1 MKDFR
6 FFAWG
11 KNSQRLLLLLCLTSG
26 LNVFG
31 VDAAFSQIT
40 NAVRRGQTL
49 LQQGLVND
57 AIAAFRAALAASP
70 QSLEAKL
77 GLAQAYQKAG
87 KDAEAWTAFQQVLAQ
102 DPNNQIALR
111 AVGALGAY
119 RQEWQVGGISALNTL
134 LRISPNDLQA
144 RSQRALLLGYQGRY
158 QDSFAD
164 YQIVLRSNPTP
175 ESLLG
180 AAQIYTYS
188 GDSQQGLALFKRYL
202 ATGKQIPIYNI
213 TAYAQALRETGN
225 ISQSIQVLKTGLN
238 VANKPSWL
246 DAEMRSSLAISYQA
260 NGQLKEALAVIAPLR
275 GKKEANLF
283 LARALTTIGRRERNT
298 ELYREGITVYR
309 QVLAE
314 TKQPTPSL
322 IREVADVYSELP
334 SERVTAL
341 ELYERYL
348 AVQPNDKL
356 VLTKQLTLQRQLGK
370 ISQADFTNR
379 LLTSFQPLPNNP
391 AELRELGQALLQL
404 DPPEPALL
412 PIYQGLLTSGVDM
425 PFLNFRVAQILLE
438 RKDLAGARKS
448 LEAYK
453 ATKMGASDVATD
465 LLLADIFRQEGNL
478 EASAQAYQSLI
489 SSTTANKE
497 YKLIALRSLA
507 GIRISQGRAEEAIAL
522 YDQLL
527 QQNPNDLRTA
537 LARTSIAYQAKRIT
551 QTEAETVL
559 NRYLQTQSL
568 TDAPPELINLVASLP
583 PTMER
588 ESLYEQLLKV
598 SPDNTLLQLRR
609 LQVLAAR
616 DPGKAKLEVQ
626 ELINRNPDNISAYFL
641 QGELA
646 QALGDFDLASAAY
659 SSILKRQPDNVGA
672 LMALGGVRFNQRR
685 FAEARDIYNQVL
697 KLNPKEPMAQ
707 RNLAELSVVQDQR
720 FEALDRFKKLYT
732 EQQLTGSAD
741 TEFLT
746 RIQKLEVDILK
757 RRGFQPYWE
766 RY

>member
-6 FFAWG
+6 FSAWG
-11 KNSQRLLLLLCLTSG
+11 KNSQRLLLLLCLASS
-26 LNVFG
+26 LPFFQI
-31 VDAAFSQIT
+31 DAAFSQVT

-49 LQQGLVND
+49 LQQGLAND

-102 DPNNQIALR
+102 DSNNQVALR
-111 AVGALGAY
+111 AVGALGGY
-119 RQEWQVGGISALNTL
+119 RQEWQIGGISALNTL
-134 LRISPNDLQA
+134 LRLSPNDLQA
-144 RSQRALLLGYQGRY
+144 RAQRGLLLGYQGRY
-158 QDSFAD
+158 QESFAD

-175 ESLLG
+175 EALLG

-202 ATGKQIPIYNI
+202 ATGKTIPIYTT

-225 ISQSIQVLKTGLN
+225 VSQSIQVLRTQLN
-238 VANKPSWL
+238 VPNKPSWL

-260 NGQLKEALAVIAPLR
+260 NGQLSEALAVIAPLR
-275 GKKEANLF
+275 GKKEASLF
-283 LARALTTIGRRERNT
+283 LARALSTIGRRERNT
-298 ELYREGITVYR
+298 ELYREGVTVYR
-309 QVLAE
+309 QVLAS
-314 TKQPTPSL
+314 TTQPTPSL
-322 IREVADVYSELP
+322 IREIADVYSELP
-334 SERVTAL
+334 SERAAAL
-341 ELYERYL
+341 ELYERL
-348 AVQPNDKL
+348 LTVQPNDKL
-356 VLTKQLTLQRQLGK
+356 VLTKQLMLQRQLGK
-370 ISQADFTNR
+370 ISQADLTSR
-379 LLTSFQPLPNNP
+379 LLSAFQPLPTEP
-391 AELRELGQALLQL
+391 AELRALGQALLQL
-404 DPPEPALL
+404 DPPEPSLL

-438 RKDLAGARKS
+438 RKELAGARRS

-453 ATKMGASDVATD
+453 ATKMGASDLATD

-478 EASAQAYQSLI
+478 EASAQAYQNLI
-489 SSTTANKE
+489 TGNASKE

-507 GIRISQGRAEEAIAL
+507 GIRMSQGRAEDAIAL

-527 QQNPNDLRTA
+527 QQNPNDIRTA
-537 LARTSIAYQAKRIT
+537 LARTSVAYQAKRIS
-551 QTEAETVL
+551 QTEAEAFL
-559 NRYLQTQSL
+559 NRYLQNQSL

-583 PTMER
+583 PTLER

-598 SPDNTLLQLRR
+598 VPDNTLLQLRR

-616 DPGKAKLEVQ
+616 DPAKAKLEVQ
-626 ELINRNPDNISAYFL
+626 ELINRNPTNISAYFL

-646 QALGDFDLASAAY
+646 QALGDFELAGVAY
-659 SSILKRQPDNVGA
+659 SSILKLQPDNAGA
-672 LMALGGVRFNQRR
+672 LMALGGVRFNQKQ
-685 FAEARDIYNQVL
+685 FAQAREIYNQVL
-697 KLNPKEPMAQ
+697 KLNPKESMAL

-720 FEALDRFKKLYT
+720 FEALDRFKKLYA

-741 TEFLT
+741 PEFLV